1 MIYYYRMILKE
12 SLGGIV
18 FTVEA
23 FDCSKDESSFLTEP
37 VLVAL
42 ECFEFLG
49 VFDLI
54 GLKSGLQFLVVDFGL
69 FGVLGLL
76 FGLFGDV
83 DLKRR
88 LLCIASL
95 RSLVPGRPQWYN
107 DGESGHFVGLKDI

>member
-69 FGVLGLL
+69 FGILGLL

-83 DLKRR
+83 DLNRR

-107 DGESGHFVGLKDI
+107 DGDNGHFVGLKDI